1 MVHLRCKANEL
12 ALRVCFLVYPASASI
27 VLGRLAILSCCGPA
41 LVGCPPAALVVA
53 HLMATACR
61 WSRQGRLVREIRS
74 GLAPE
79 ALRSD
84 CWEEERSIVKDLKML
99 LLFDAWAA
107 PQRAL
112 PSNGSAACFRSRL
125 KGRDAPTERHD
136 DWRMTAQLNGRRPA
150 RRGARGSAARSV
162 LRALGILCHTPEI
175 GVSLALYRYDSHVTS
190 IGIFSGL

>member
-1 MVHLRCKANEL
+1 M
-12 ALRVCFLVYPASASI
+12 
-27 VLGRLAILSCCGPA
+27 
-41 LVGCPPAALVVA
+41 
-53 HLMATACR
+53 

-136 DWRMTAQLNGRRPA
+136 DWRMTAQLNGRRRVEVHVAAP
-150 RRGARGSAARSV
+150 RARSSALSGSSAT
-162 LRALGILCHTPEI
+162 LRK
-175 GVSLALYRYDSHVTS
+175 
-190 IGIFSGL
+190 